1 MSKNYNLKNIILL
14 IRDKTSV
21 KYHVSQDD
29 YFGTIATIIA
39 LIKQK
44 IEKNPADYTPDF
56 KKTLTNIEKDLV
68 WLQENYQ
75 IIPRIKKKKIIPKGR
90 EKNQC
95 SNNIKTKRET
105 ASAKEKFSRLPSRT
119 RKKKKNMSAKNET
132 KPVSAKNKSKEL

>member
-56 KKTLTNIEKDLV
+56 KKRFSLATRKLS
-68 WLQENYQ
+68 NYSQ
-75 IIPRIKKKKIIPKGR
+75 NKK
-90 EKNQC
+90 EKN
-95 SNNIKTKRET
+95 NTKG
-105 ASAKEKFSRLPSRT
+105 K
-119 RKKKKNMSAKNET
+119 RKKPMLK
-132 KPVSAKNKSKEL
+132 